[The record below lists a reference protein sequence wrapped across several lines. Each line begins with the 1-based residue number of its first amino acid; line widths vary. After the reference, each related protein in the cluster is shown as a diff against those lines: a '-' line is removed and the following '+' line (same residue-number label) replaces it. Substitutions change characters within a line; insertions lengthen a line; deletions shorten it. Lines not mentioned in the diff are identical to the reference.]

1 MLQPFENYQYTICTI
16 FTQYLTPKIN
26 NIRITIMTTMTF
38 QQQKT
43 RKDLLTNMLAF
54 SATSGNEA
62 YHMIMSDNGE
72 NPSESRKGFLF
83 ETVFQIL
90 AITRCIVGI
99 DYKTVFTGQLQN
111 LKPLTHIKTILDTP
125 VHDKSGGCSDFTYRN
140 STDSQVVAMS
150 VKNKNV
156 FNPATSD
163 VSDIDNTL
171 RGIYPDG
178 NYKCGLVVRDK
189 SLVTEHR
196 YNNDSNIHKI
206 VHDAVI
212 TNGLLIDEQDI
223 ISGMQRFCERFVTY
237 RDQSID
243 KVMET
248 INQDYLNSYRNTLVE
263 KLHQRMTLLNFIKNY
278 KNGNRKHLIAHKPRS
293 GKSISLLLICKWLLE
308 NTPHRKIL
316 IMTAVPAT
324 INDFV
329 ADLDK
334 WIDFKDIYYT
344 TQDKVSKNPT
354 AVFESGIMFCS
365 TQFLKTNAAKKKEL
379 LKNMGFDAMFID
391 ESHLGGSTEKTRD
404 DILLNDVQTMID
416 APIQIFASGTSDK
429 TRRFYNIPTACTN
442 QWEMEDECYMKN
454 LLKHPDQ
461 AEEITAIMTKRHG
474 AFFKECLENPALNK
488 DYSKHPIQVLMKHTI
503 SQSVIDDIRAYN
515 QKHNTNYGF
524 SASSMFALDAVIDE
538 NNEKKYLP
546 SFAIGAS
553 TDGEDL
559 LVEYFDGIISNN
571 RMRESIMKKIEATQH
586 AYQSRKSTK
595 DAPRMIIVYLPTHTG
610 NNTIDVLQKT
620 VVAFLEKHKLWT
632 DYNIEY
638 SNSQSDSN
646 NVSESYND
654 KIVSY
659 MENTRR
665 RGKKGC
671 ILLLGCQGTTG
682 ITYHDCDVTISLD
695 DGQNLDQQKQRF
707 ARALTEADGKIIGI
721 NVDMNIQRAYL
732 YMIDKIHRHR
742 AITKTAKTNA
752 EILTYMFLNNMF
764 LFDPQ
769 EFKNGNVVVDVI
781 KSYYDTECSN
791 MMKQI
796 DDTVLLENIVCDD
809 ELREI
814 ITTDL
819 RKQMQYHAM
828 NPLLYGIQP
837 ECPKGET
844 ISEIVRKPDESSDND
859 SVNSIVSDTSSEN
872 AVTEIAVINQTLELC
887 RGFMIPLLALLS
899 NAYRITC
906 FKEILSNPI
915 TKQIIVSLLKEKKIE
930 FNETNLKSYQYFTH
944 IMSSIIDNN
953 AEIANNIR
961 EIYSRSPPHKLRELI
976 AKHFIPSKEE
986 KRKNAEVSTPE
997 FLVQDMLEKLPE
1009 NFYESPKLTLEPC
1022 CGKGNF
1028 VLGVFDKM
1036 FKELETFCPDEV
1048 DRCKLIID
1056 HLYYAD
1062 LTAMN
1067 VFITTELLK
1076 CHVQSYCGIDAEEFA
1091 DADEWKFHSHV
1102 GNSLTMT
1109 QWDDI
1114 KFDVVIANPPYND
1127 DTGNKGTG
1135 HNIWKKFV
1143 VVGIDK
1149 WIKPGGYLLYVNPS
1163 VWRQLDHPLL
1173 KKMMENQLVY
1183 LEIHNFDDGQKTFK
1197 CSTRYDW
1204 YLLRKT
1210 PYTQSTII
1218 KDEEGVVQTV
1228 DLRKWSFIPNMRFS
1242 AIESLCATGSEPTV
1256 EIIHSESDY
1265 EVRRQWMSKVKTE
1278 THVHPV
1284 VLSIKKEGE
1293 IALSWSNITSKGH
1306 YCIPKF
1312 IFSNGAGFCS
1322 DIKGEYGISQWG
1334 SGIVDTPENI
1344 PLIERVFR
1352 NPKFV
1357 EIKKAIQVDSSNY
1370 NIKIMRLFKK
1380 DFWRKFL

>member
-1 MLQPFENYQYTICTI
+1 
-16 FTQYLTPKIN
+16 
-26 NIRITIMTTMTF
+26 MTF

-43 RKDLLTNMLAF
+43 RKDVLQNMIAV
-54 SATSGNEA
+54 STTGGKEMYNT
-62 YHMIMSDNGE
+62 IMSDNGE
-72 NPSESRKGFLF
+72 TPDSSRKGFLF

-90 AITRCIVGI
+90 AMTRCIVGI
-99 DYKTVFTGQLQN
+99 DFKTVYTGQLQN
-111 LKPLTHIKTILDTP
+111 LKAITSIKTILDAP
-125 VHDKSGGCSDFTYRN
+125 VHDKSGGCSDFTYCNRG
-140 STDSQVVAMS
+140 DSHIVAVS
-150 VKNKNV
+150 VKNKNE

-171 RGIYPDG
+171 RGIYPEG

-189 SLVTEHR
+189 SLVTGHR
-196 YNNDSNIHKI
+196 YVNDSSIHKI

-212 TNGLLIDEQDI
+212 QNDLLIDEQDI
-223 ISGMQRFCERFVTY
+223 ISAMQLFGERFATY
-237 RDQSID
+237 REQPIDQI
-243 KVMET
+243 MAT
-248 INQDYLNSYRNTLVE
+248 INEDYLNSHRAILIE
-263 KLHQRMTLLNFIKNY
+263 KLHQRMTLLNFIKTY
-278 KNGNRKHLIAHKPRS
+278 KNGNKKHLIAHKPRS
-293 GKSISLLLICKWLLE
+293 GKSLTLLLVCKWLLE
-308 NTPHRKIL
+308 NTDHRKIL

-324 INDFV
+324 IDNFV
-329 ADLDK
+329 ADLDQ
-334 WIDFKDIYYT
+334 WIDFKNVYYT
-344 TQDKVSKNPT
+344 TQDQFAKKST
-354 AVFESGIMFCS
+354 AEFTSGIVFCS
-365 TQFLKTNAAKKKEL
+365 THYLKTNPTKKKEL
-379 LKNMGFDAMFID
+379 LKNIGFDAMFID

-404 DILLNDVQTMID
+404 NIILNDVQTLID

-429 TRRFYNIPTACTN
+429 TRRFYNIPTSCTN

-454 LLKHPDQ
+454 LMKHGDQVDQ
-461 AEEITAIMTKRHG
+461 AEEIIAIMTKRHG
-474 AFFKECLENPALNK
+474 PFFKECLDNPALNK
-488 DYSKHPIQVLMKHTI
+488 DYSKHPVQVLMKPTI
-503 SQSVIDDIRAYN
+503 NQRVIDEICAYN
-515 QKHNTNYGF
+515 KKYSTNYGF
-524 SASSMFALDAVIDE
+524 SAGSLFALDAVIDE
-538 NNEKKYLP
+538 KGEKKYLP
-546 SFAIGAS
+546 SFALCAS

-595 DAPRMIIVYLPTHTG
+595 DAPRMSIVYLPTHTG
-610 NNTIDVLQKT
+610 NNTIDILQKT
-620 VVAFLEKHKLWT
+620 MVAFLEKHKLWS
-632 DYNIEY
+632 DYNVEF
-638 SNSQSDSN
+638 SNSQGDSN
-646 NVSESYND
+646 NVTEAYND
-654 KIVSY
+654 KIRSY

-671 ILLLGCQGTTG
+671 VLLLGCQGTTG

-707 ARALTEADGKIIGI
+707 ARALTEAPNKTIGI

-732 YMIDKIHRHR
+732 CMIDKIHRHR

-752 EILTYMFLNNMF
+752 EILTYMFMNNMF

-769 EFKNGNVVVDVI
+769 EFKNGNVVVDEI
-781 KSYYDTECSN
+781 KSYYDTECAN

-809 ELREI
+809 ELRDI

-819 RKQMQYHAM
+819 RKQMQKNTI
-828 NPLLYGIQP
+828 NPQLQGLQP

-844 ISEIVRKPDESSDND
+844 VSEIVRKPDDDND
-859 SVNSIVSDTSSEN
+859 STNSTNTTVSETSSEDT
-872 AVTEIAVINQTLELC
+872 VTEIAVINRTLELC
-887 RGFMIPLLALLS
+887 RSFMIPLLALLS
-899 NAYRITC
+899 NAYNITC
-906 FKEILSNPI
+906 FKEILVNPI
-915 TKQIIVSLLKEKKIE
+915 TEQIIVSLLKEKKIE

-961 EIYSRSPPHKLRELI
+961 EIYSRAPPHKLRELI
-976 AKHFIPSKEE
+976 AKHFIPSKDE

-1009 NFYESPKLTLEPC
+1009 NFYASPKLTLEPC

-1028 VLGVFDKM
+1028 VLGLFDRM
-1036 FKELETFCPDEV
+1036 FKELESFCPDEV

-1076 CHVQSYCGIDAEEFA
+1076 CHVQSYCGIDADEFA
-1091 DADEWKFHSHV
+1091 DTEEWKFHSHV

-1109 QWDDI
+1109 QWDHI
-1114 KFDVVIANPPYND
+1114 KFDVVVANPPYND

-1135 HNIWKKFV
+1135 HNIWKNFV
-1143 VVGIDK
+1143 EVGIDK

-1173 KKMMENQLVY
+1173 KKIMENQVVY

-1210 PYTQSTII
+1210 PYTESTVI

-1228 DLRKWSFIPNMRFS
+1228 DLRNWSFIPNMRFS
-1242 AIESLCATGSEPTV
+1242 AIESLCATGDEALI

-1265 EVRRQWMSKVKTE
+1265 EVRRKWMSKVKTE
-1278 THVHPV
+1278 THIHPV

-1293 IALSWSNITSKGH
+1293 LSLSWSNITSKGH
-1306 YCIPKF
+1306 YGIPKF
-1312 IFSNGAGFCS
+1312 VFTNGAGFCS
-1322 DIKGEYGISQWG
+1322 DIKGDYGISQWG

-1352 NPKFV
+1352 NPKFL
-1357 EIKKAIQVDSSNY
+1357 EIKKAIQVDSSSY

-1380 DFWRKFL
+1380 DFWQKFL

>member
-1 MLQPFENYQYTICTI
+1 MSTTPFQP
-16 FTQYLTPKIN
+16 
-26 NIRITIMTTMTF
+26 
-38 QQQKT
+38 QKT
-43 RKDLLTNMLAF
+43 RGDVMQNMVAF
-54 SATSGNEA
+54 SNATGENA
-62 YHMIMSDNGE
+62 FRTIMSDNGE
-72 NPSESRKGFLF
+72 TPDSSRKGFLF
-83 ETVFQIL
+83 ESIFQIL
-90 AITRCIVGI
+90 AIARCLVGI

-111 LKPLTHIKTILDTP
+111 LKPLTAIKTILDAP
-125 VHDKSGGCSDFTYRN
+125 IQDKSGGCSDFTYR
-140 STDSQVVAMS
+140 DMEGIVIAMS
-150 VKNKNV
+150 VKNKNA

-171 RGIYPDG
+171 HGIYPQC

-189 SLVTEHR
+189 SLVTGHR
-196 YNNDSNIHKI
+196 YTNDSNIHKI

-212 TNGLLIDEQDI
+212 TNGLLFDEQDI
-223 ISGMQRFCERFVTY
+223 ISGMQRFCERFAKY
-237 RDQSID
+237 RGQPFD
-243 KVMET
+243 KVMGA
-248 INQDYLNSYRNTLVE
+248 INEDYLNSHRKTLIE
-263 KLHQRMTLLNFIKNY
+263 KLHQRMSLLNFIQTYRNTNK
-278 KNGNRKHLIAHKPRS
+278 KHLIAHKPRS
-293 GKSISLLLICKWLLE
+293 GKSITLLLICKWLLE

-316 IMTAVPAT
+316 IMTSVPAT
-324 INDFV
+324 INSFIE
-329 ADLDK
+329 DLDK
-334 WIDFKDIYYT
+334 WTDFKDIYYT
-344 TQDKVSKNPT
+344 TQDQFAKKSSEG
-354 AVFESGIMFCS
+354 FDSGIVFTS

-379 LKNMGFDAMFID
+379 LKNIGFDAMFID

-404 DILLNDVQTMID
+404 DILLNDVKAMIS
-416 APIQIFASGTSDK
+416 APLEVFASGTSDK
-429 TRRFYNIPTACTN
+429 TRRFYNIPAACTN

-454 LLKHPDQ
+454 LLKHRDQ
-461 AEEITAIMTKRHG
+461 VDNADEIIAVMTKRHG
-474 AFFKECLENPALNK
+474 PFFQECLGNPALNK
-488 DYSKHPIQVLMKHTI
+488 DYSKHPIQVLMKPTI
-503 SQSVIDDIRAYN
+503 SQSVIDDICAYN
-515 QKHNTNYGF
+515 RKHGTTFGF
-524 SASSMFALDAVIDE
+524 SASSLFALDAVIDE
-538 NNEKKYLP
+538 NIEKKYLP
-546 SFAIGAS
+546 SFSLCES

-559 LVEYFDGIISNN
+559 LVEYFDSIISNN

-610 NNTIDVLQKT
+610 NNTIDILQKT
-620 VVAFLEKHKLWT
+620 IIAFLEKHRLWT
-632 DYNIEY
+632 DYNVEY
-638 SNSQSDSN
+638 TNSHSDSN
-646 NVSESYND
+646 NITESYND

-671 ILLLGCQGTTG
+671 VLLLGCQGTTG

-695 DGQNLDQQKQRF
+695 DGQNLDQQKQRYS
-707 ARALTEADGKIIGI
+707 RALTEADGKTIGI

-732 YMIDKIHRHR
+732 YMMDKIHRHR
-742 AITKTAKTNA
+742 AITKTSKTNA
-752 EILTYMFLNNMF
+752 EILTYMFINNMF

-769 EFKNGNVVVDVI
+769 EFKNGKVVVDEI
-781 KSYYDTECSN
+781 KSYYDTECVN

-796 DDTVLLENIVCDD
+796 DDTLLLENIVCDD
-809 ELREI
+809 ELRDI

-819 RKQMQYHAM
+819 RRQMQQTGI
-828 NPLLYGIQP
+828 NPILQGLQP
-837 ECPKGET
+837 ECPKGESV
-844 ISEIVRKPDESSDND
+844 SEIVREPADDDND
-859 SVNSIVSDTSSEN
+859 STKSTDSETSSEK
-872 AVTEIAVINQTLELC
+872 AEDPVTEIAIINQTLELC

-906 FKEILSNPI
+906 FKEILVNPI

-961 EIYSRSPPHKLRELI
+961 EIYSRAPPHKLRELI

-1009 NFYESPKLTLEPC
+1009 NFYDTPKLTLEPC

-1028 VLGVFDKM
+1028 VLGLFDKM
-1036 FKELETFCPDEV
+1036 YTELATFCPDEV

-1076 CHVQSYCGIDAEEFA
+1076 CHVQSYCGIDSEDFEDT
-1091 DADEWKFHSHV
+1091 DAWKFHSHV

-1109 QWDDI
+1109 QWDHI
-1114 KFDVVIANPPYND
+1114 KFDAVIANPPYND

-1135 HNIWKKFV
+1135 HNIWKNFV
-1143 VVGIDK
+1143 EVGIDK
-1149 WIKPGGYLLYVNPS
+1149 WVKPGGYLLYVNPS

-1210 PYTQSTII
+1210 PYTQNTII
-1218 KDEEGVVQTV
+1218 KDEEGIVQTV

-1242 AIESLCATGSEPTV
+1242 VIDSLFVQNGESTV

-1265 EVRRQWMSKVKTE
+1265 EVRRKWMSKVKTE

-1306 YCIPKF
+1306 YGIPKF
-1312 IFSNGAGFCS
+1312 IFTNGAGFCN

-1344 PLIERVFR
+1344 PLIEKAFR
-1352 NPKFV
+1352 SPKFL
-1357 EIKKAIQVDSSNY
+1357 EIKKAIQLDSSNY

>member
-1 MLQPFENYQYTICTI
+1 
-16 FTQYLTPKIN
+16 
-26 NIRITIMTTMTF
+26 MTTHF
-38 QQQKT
+38 QSQKT
-43 RKDLLTNMLAF
+43 RKDVLTNMVAF
-54 SATSGNEA
+54 SNMTGNES
-62 YHMIMSDNGE
+62 YNTIMSDNGE
-72 NPSESRKGFLF
+72 NPDESRKGFLF
-83 ETVFQIL
+83 ETLLQIL

-99 DYKTVFTGQLQN
+99 EYTTVFTGQLQN
-111 LKPLTHIKTILDTP
+111 LKPVTHIKTILDAP
-125 VHDKSGGCSDFTYRN
+125 VHDKSGGCSDFTYRDMA
-140 STDSQVVAMS
+140 DSHVVAMS

-163 VSDIDNTL
+163 ISAIDNTL
-171 RGIYPDG
+171 RGIYPDS

-189 SLVTEHR
+189 SLVTGHR
-196 YNNDSNIHKI
+196 YVNDSSIHKI

-212 TNGLLIDEQDI
+212 KNGLLLDEQDI
-223 ISGMQRFCERFVTY
+223 ISGMQRFCERFAKY
-237 RDQSID
+237 REQPFDSFIN
-243 KVMET
+243 T
-248 INQDYLNSYRNTLVE
+248 INQDYLNSHRNTLIE

-278 KNGNRKHLIAHKPRS
+278 KNGNKKHLIAHKPRS
-293 GKSISLLLICKWLLE
+293 GKSITLLLICKWLLE
-308 NTPHRKIL
+308 NSDKRKIL

-324 INDFV
+324 INNFIE
-329 ADLDK
+329 DLDK
-334 WIDFKDIYYT
+334 WFEFKDIYYT
-344 TQDKVSKNPT
+344 TQDKVSKN
-354 AVFESGIMFCS
+354 ASSVFESGIMFCS
-365 TQFLKTNAAKKKEL
+365 THYLKTNPAKKKEL
-379 LKNMGFDAMFID
+379 LKNIGFDAMFID

-404 DILLNDVQTMID
+404 DILLNDVQTIVD

-454 LLKHPDQ
+454 LLKHPEQ
-461 AEEITAIMTKRHG
+461 TEEITAIMTKRHG
-474 AFFKECLENPALNK
+474 PFFKECLENPALNK
-488 DYSKHPIQVLMKHTI
+488 DYSKHPVQVLMKHTI

-515 QKHNTNYGF
+515 QKHKTNYGF
-524 SASSMFALDAVIDE
+524 SASSMFTLDAVVDE

-546 SFAIGAS
+546 SFAIAAS

-559 LVEYFDGIISNN
+559 LVEYFDSIISNN

-620 VVAFLEKHKLWT
+620 VVAFLEKHALWT
-632 DYNIEY
+632 DYNVEY

-646 NVSESYND
+646 NVTEAYND
-654 KIVSY
+654 KIMSY

-671 ILLLGCQGTTG
+671 VLLLGCQGTTG

-707 ARALTEADGKIIGI
+707 ARALTEADGKTIGI

-732 YMIDKIHRHR
+732 CMLDKIHRHR

-769 EFKNGNVVVDVI
+769 EFKNGNVVVDII
-781 KSYYDTECSN
+781 KSYYNTECSN
-791 MMKQI
+791 MMNQI
-796 DDTVLLENIVCDD
+796 DDSVLLENIVCDD
-809 ELREI
+809 ELRDI

-819 RKQMQYHAM
+819 RRQMQQHST
-828 NPLLYGIQP
+828 NPLLQGLQP

-844 ISEIVRKPDESSDND
+844 VSEIVRKPDDDND
-859 SVNSIVSDTSSEN
+859 STNSTASETSSEDT
-872 AVTEIAVINQTLELC
+872 VTEIAVINQTLELC

-906 FKEILSNPI
+906 FKEILVNPI

-961 EIYSRSPPHKLRELI
+961 EIYSRAPPHKLRELI

-1009 NFYESPKLTLEPC
+1009 NFYVSPKLTLEPC

-1028 VLGVFDKM
+1028 ILGVFDKM
-1036 FKELETFCPDEV
+1036 YAELATFCPDEV

-1091 DADEWKFHSHV
+1091 DADEWNFHSHV

-1114 KFDVVIANPPYND
+1114 HFDVVIANPPYND

-1135 HNIWKKFV
+1135 HNIWKNFV
-1143 VVGIDK
+1143 EVGLDK
-1149 WIKPGGYLLYVNPS
+1149 WVKPGGYLLYVNPS

-1173 KKMMENQLVY
+1173 KKIMENQLVY

-1210 PYTQSTII
+1210 PYAQSTII

-1242 AIESLCATGSEPTV
+1242 DIESLCATESEPSV
-1256 EIIHSESDY
+1256 DIIHSESDY
-1265 EVRRQWMSKVKTE
+1265 EVRRKWMSKVKTD
-1278 THVHPV
+1278 THIHPV

-1293 IALSWSNITSKGH
+1293 LALSWSNITSKGH
-1306 YCIPKF
+1306 YGIPKF
-1312 IFSNGAGFCS
+1312 IFTNGAGFCS

-1344 PLIERVFR
+1344 PLIDRVFR
-1352 NPKFV
+1352 NSKFV
-1357 EIKKAIQVDSSNY
+1357 QIKKAIQVDSSNY